1 MQEIYRVK
9 NYDEVKAKFPI
20 IRKKNCLGLCCLMP
34 LSTIFQLYRGW
45 SVLLVKET
53 GVPEGNHWPTLSYNV
68 VSSTPCHEWGLNS
81 QL

>member
-9 NYDEVKAKFPI
+9 NYDDVKAKFPI
-20 IRKKNCLGLCCLMP
+20 IRKKKIMGLGLCCLMP

-53 GVPEGNHWPTLSYNV
+53 GVPEGNH
-68 VSSTPCHEWGLNS
+68 
-81 QL
+81 